1 MYVHGGGW
9 IYGSKG
15 RDGLFPVLFAAQLG
29 WVVATVDYRCV
40 MRCGCFKNVV

>member
-15 RDGLFPVLFAAQLG
+15 REGLFPVLFAAQLG
-29 WVVATVDYRCV
+29 WVVATVDYRCAEQ
-40 MRCGCFKNVV
+40 K